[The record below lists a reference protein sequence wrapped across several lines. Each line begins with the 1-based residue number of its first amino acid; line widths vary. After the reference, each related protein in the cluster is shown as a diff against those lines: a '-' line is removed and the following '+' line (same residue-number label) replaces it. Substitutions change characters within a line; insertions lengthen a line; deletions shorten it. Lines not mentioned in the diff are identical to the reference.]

1 MYKER
6 VKCKVLKVHY
16 KVAKHKCD
24 VHLGA
29 HAHVDFMWGPDFCNK
44 RKGRGSYVGVA
55 ILLSCGEPLG
65 V

>member
-1 MYKER
+1 MHLGNLYIRIRKTMYEER

-29 HAHVDFMWGPDFCNK
+29 HAHVNK
-44 RKGRGSYVGVA
+44 GECMGVRA
-55 ILLSCGEPLG
+55 
-65 V
+65 